1 MWRREELMQDKES
14 YINSI
19 VESLRRNPYYTR
31 HLEYTGRD
39 ALMFLD
45 LTNILCQA
53 SEYRLWL
60 DLEDL
65 VYIFSALYNLRSFYA
80 FTSSN
85 LSGGMVNFLYETG
98 YVVYQ
103 SPFDSDAIMGFVI
116 SDLTRDID
124 VDLVILGTHD
134 GGFRGVSDQLA
145 RRGIDVAFLGFR
157 EMFSSYLRSSLLFC
171 FEDLNLLSPI
181 REKVAAREFVD
192 DAEIPIRVE
201 S

>member
-1 MWRREELMQDKES
+1 MGCIEELMQEKES
-14 YINSI
+14 HINSI
-19 VESLRRNPYYTR
+19 MESLRRNPYYTK
-31 HLEYTGRD
+31 HLKYAGRD
-39 ALMFLD
+39 VLMFLD

-65 VYIFSALYNLRSFYA
+65 VHIFSTLYNLRGFYA
-80 FTSSN
+80 FTGSN

-124 VDLVILGTHD
+124 VDLVIMGTHD

-145 RRGIDVAFLGFR
+145 RKGIDVAFLGFR

-171 FEDLNLLSPI
+171 FEDLNILSNL
-181 REKVAAREFVD
+181 REKGAVGEFLD
-192 DAEIPIRVE
+192 DAKIPIRVE

>member
-1 MWRREELMQDKES
+1 MWCIEELMHEKES
-14 YINSI
+14 HINSI
-19 VESLRRNPYYTR
+19 MESLRRNPYYTK
-31 HLEYTGRD
+31 HLKYAGRD
-39 ALMFLD
+39 VLMFLD
-45 LTNILCQA
+45 LTNILCHA
-53 SEYRLWL
+53 SEYRLWI

-65 VYIFSALYNLRSFYA
+65 VYIFSTLYNLRSFYA

-124 VDLVILGTHD
+124 VDLVIIGTHD
-134 GGFRGVSDQLA
+134 GGFRGISDQLV
-145 RRGIDVAFLGFR
+145 RKGIDVAFLGFR
-157 EMFSSYLRSSLLFC
+157 EMFSSYLKSSLLFC
-171 FEDLNLLSPI
+171 LEDLNILSHL
-181 REKVAAREFVD
+181 REKGAVGEFLD
-192 DAEIPIRVE
+192 DAEIPVRDN